1 MNTSSKVY
9 ALSLKFSPP
18 KINLRQANILD
29 DYGDES
35 YSKLPISHKRP
46 DEVRRTEFDYYPHV
60 YPFMEKE
67 DLLFYFYPIIVEYKK
82 DKQRFE
88 SIDSFMYSFDRY
100 IEEIKDSLEK
110 KDLEAVRE
118 GLLELWNI
126 GEDDFADWAQCLSLQ
141 KFIGLIPK
149 LQSES

>member
-9 ALSLKFSPP
+9 KLSLKFSPP
-18 KINLRQANILD
+18 KINLRDANILD

-35 YSKLPISHKRP
+35 YSKLPVSHKRP
-46 DEVRRTEFDYYPHV
+46 EEVTRKEFDYYPHV

-67 DLLFYFYPIIVEYKK
+67 DLLFYFYPIIVEYEK
-82 DKQRFE
+82 DKTEFE

-100 IEEIKDSLEK
+100 IEEIKSTLK
-110 KDLEAVRE
+110 QKDLEAVKE
-118 GLLELWNI
+118 GLLKIWEI
-126 GEDDFADWAQCLSLQ
+126 GEDDFADWAQCLNLQ
-141 KFIGLIPK
+141 KFINLIPN